1 MTGVRKR
8 VCRGDVE
15 FIDIQEL
22 LGAYR
27 LSENVYIL
35 GLRNPYN
42 LPVAPNGNICTYP
55 EQTPIC
61 SECGPAPLFA
71 GWLQIMWAQ
80 LQILWAGD
88 TG

>member
-1 MTGVRKR
+1 MTKKVMRGVRR
-8 VCRGDVE
+8 AAGTM
-15 FIDIQEL
+15 EL
-22 LGAYR
+22 CSFSSAASKSMGCA
-27 LSENVYIL
+27 S
-35 GLRNPYN
+35 
-42 LPVAPNGNICTYP
+42 
-55 EQTPIC
+55 C